1 MAKIIIYYSQGGT
14 TDLIAK
20 TLARNLNADLVRI
33 HDLKNRAGFT
43 NRLFSS
49 INAFR
54 ESKTDIV
61 PAQVDLRGYDTV
73 YFGTPT
79 WSGNPTPAIL
89 TIIDRCDLRAKDVI
103 IFATMDSS
111 RGESTLER
119 LERKVKLRG
128 ARVIESFAIS
138 TKDKSQEQL
147 INDTEA
153 MIEMKDLRMY

>member
-20 TLARNLNADLVRI
+20 TLAKNLNADLLRI
-33 HDLKNRAGFT
+33 HDLKDREGFKNRI
-43 NRLFSS
+43 FSS

-54 ESKTDIV
+54 EVKTDIV
-61 PAQVDLRGYDTV
+61 PPNVDLSEYDTV

-89 TIIDRCDLRAKDVI
+89 TIIDRCDLRAKDVVL
-103 IFATMDSS
+103 FATMDSS
-111 RGESTLER
+111 RGETNIER

-128 ARVIESFAIS
+128 ARVIESFTIA
-138 TKDKSQEQL
+138 TKDKSPQKL
-147 INDTEA
+147 VYDTEA
-153 MIEMKDLRMY
+153 IIEMKDLKMY

>member
-1 MAKIIIYYSQGGT
+1 MDSQIGNFLSSKLGSSYAVEQLIQQDKLIILPLS
-14 TDLIAK
+14 
-20 TLARNLNADLVRI
+20 
-33 HDLKNRAGFT
+33 
-43 NRLFSS
+43 
-49 INAFR
+49 
-54 ESKTDIV
+54 
-61 PAQVDLRGYDTV
+61 DLRGYDTV

-103 IFATMDSS
+103 LFATMDSS

-147 INDTEA
+147 IHDTEA